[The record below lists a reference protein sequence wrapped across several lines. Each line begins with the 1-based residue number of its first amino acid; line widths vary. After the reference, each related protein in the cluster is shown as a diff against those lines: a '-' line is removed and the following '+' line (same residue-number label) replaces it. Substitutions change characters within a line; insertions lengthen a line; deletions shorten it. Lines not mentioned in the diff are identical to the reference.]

1 MALARMYIQD
11 VSFLEVLFV
20 IVIGWML
27 VALWQRALDNFTFR
41 TLGLNRD
48 STTETLVIAIVMT
61 VAFVAFVFLFDSVF
75 GGLLEPGIENAI
87 SPPEPIKL
95 AD

>member
-1 MALARMYIQD
+1 MALSRAYIQD
-11 VSFLEVLFV
+11 VSFVEVLFL

-41 TLGLNRD
+41 TLGLSRD
-48 STTETLVIAIVMT
+48 STTQTVVIAAVVTI
-61 VAFVAFVFLFDSVF
+61 AFVSFVFLFDSVF

-87 SPPEPIKL
+87 SPPEPIKE
-95 AD
+95 

>member
-1 MALARMYIQD
+1 MALSKTFFKD

-27 VALWQRALDNFTFR
+27 VALWQRSLDNFTFR
-41 TLGLNRD
+41 TLGMSRD
-48 STTETLVIAIVMT
+48 STMQTTLIALVITIV
-61 VAFVAFVFLFDSVF
+61 FVGFIFLFDSVF

-87 SPPEPIKL
+87 KPPEPISR
-95 AD
+95 D

>member
-1 MALARMYIQD
+1 MGLSRKFFSD

-20 IVIGWML
+20 ILIGWML
-27 VALWQRALDNFTFR
+27 VALWQRSLDNFTFH
-41 TLGLNRD
+41 TLGLSRD
-48 STTETLVIAIVMT
+48 STLQTTVIAVVMT

-87 SPPEPIKL
+87 SPPEPIRPR
-95 AD
+95 D